1 MQLEGWLKDGASVM
15 EKKFFLAGW
24 ICRGVAKQLVQ
35 LCCLLLL
42 SSHPSRLGVNVS
54 FCPCVPV
61 SLHPRVPV
69 PWPAQPSLAV
79 PPCCPSWGRGCCES
93 REHTGLEGPT
103 HPAQAW
109 AGPYQQQ
116 GEKPALSSNLTATG

>member
-1 MQLEGWLKDGASVM
+1 MQLEGRLKDGASVM
-15 EKKFFLAGW
+15 EKKGFLAGW

-79 PPCCPSWGRGCCES
+79 PPLLSLLGK
-93 REHTGLEGPT
+93 GL
-103 HPAQAW
+103 
-109 AGPYQQQ
+109 
-116 GEKPALSSNLTATG
+116 L